1 MAKPHV
7 APDVKTSTAHMH
19 VVGRALCPQGA
30 DRVQR
35 KKCLLPTGYWSTASL
50 LLGRPPK
57 SFEVPTDFIQ
67 REFFYKFAN
76 CNELIPFVKLNFVPM
91 IKNLFV
97 HDYLSRRFERN
108 KGGREVEGRLLGRCH
123 FDVED
128 GCNALRRL
136 HRCTEDSARVEN
148 ESFLNSMKLLKHEVV
163 TSLTLC

>member
-1 MAKPHV
+1 MTNDLLKNLIRHWQNHMSLRTLKRLPRTCTWL
-7 APDVKTSTAHMH
+7 DVLSVRKELT
-19 VVGRALCPQGA
+19 VYNG
-30 DRVQR
+30 
-35 KKCLLPTGYWSTASL
+35 KKCLLPAGCWLTASL
-50 LLGRPPK
+50 LLGRPPT
-57 SFEVPTDFIQ
+57 SFEVPTDFIKK
-67 REFFYKFAN
+67 EFFYKFAN
-76 CNELIPFVKLNFVPM
+76 CNELIPFVKFNFAPM

-148 ESFLNSMKLLKHEVV
+148 ESF
-163 TSLTLC
+163 